1 MKMILSIA
9 AFAAVTASI
18 FAQNI
23 PLKEPPAKIG
33 MDLFDAVK
41 A

>member
-1 MKMILSIA
+1 MKTIFSICGL
-9 AFAAVTASI
+9 AAVTASI